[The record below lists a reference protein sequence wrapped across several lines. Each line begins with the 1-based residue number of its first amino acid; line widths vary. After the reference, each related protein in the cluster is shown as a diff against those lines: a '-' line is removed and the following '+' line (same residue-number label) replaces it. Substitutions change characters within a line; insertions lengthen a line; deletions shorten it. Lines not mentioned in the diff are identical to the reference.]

1 MFQDVIMAEGRGS
14 SGMMQP
20 DPSLRDP
27 GYEGPGGFGEPAER
41 EVELDLAKYWAM
53 LMKHRLLIAGA
64 VLAALVIGLVIT
76 LLTPPTYTAAATVQI
91 DRETARVLDSE
102 EAAPVDL
109 RYSVE
114 FFQTQYGLIRSRSLA
129 ERVIDSMGLA
139 NSDQF
144 IEQMGGEFEARDGE
158 TAAQQLARRREMV
171 IGLIARGLDVSS
183 QRDSR
188 LVQITFSSPS
198 AALSARMAN
207 AIAENYIQ
215 SNLDRK
221 FDASLYVRE
230 FLEDR
235 IAETKARLEETER
248 ELVQY
253 AEDQQII
260 RLEDTSN
267 AGTGAQRSLA
277 ANSLTALNEALS
289 QARVDRITAEERWR
303 QARGAALMSIPEVI
317 ASPAIQAMV
326 AQRVQV
332 EAEYQQKSS
341 VLQADYPEMVELQSR
356 IDELN
361 AQIRSLAVSI
371 RDGIRAQ
378 YEIALNQERALQG
391 RVNGLSTEVL
401 DLSDRSVQYNIL
413 LRELDTSRQLYDG
426 LLQRY
431 KEVGVTGGVTAN
443 NVSLIDRAIA
453 PKSPSSPKLP
463 LNLALALV
471 LGLGLGV
478 VAAFLIE
485 ALDDSVTTPIDV
497 EEKLGLP
504 GLGVIPLLEKD
515 KDALGALR
523 DVRSP
528 FSEAYYSLRTALQ
541 FTTSHG
547 APKSLLLT
555 SARPGEGKSTTAF
568 AVALNLSRIGKR
580 VLLVDGDLRNPSMHR
595 VLEVENTQGMSNFLS
610 GAAEM
615 TGVVR
620 KTAYSTLDFIPC
632 GPLPPNPAELWAG
645 DRVEELLDQSLAV
658 YDHIVIDGPPVLGFA
673 DAPILCSKVEGTLFV
688 LESRATGRRQAIGA
702 LRRLAMARGRVLGA
716 VLTKFRADKARHD
729 GYDYSYDYDYGAT
742 ASPEAGGRKAR

>member
-1 MFQDVIMAEGRGS
+1 MMAEGRGS
-14 SGMMQP
+14 GEMMQAG
-20 DPSLRDP
+20 PSLRDQ
-27 GYEGPGGFGEPAER
+27 GPDHFGEPVER

-53 LMKHRLLIAGA
+53 LMKHRLLIAGS
-64 VLAALVIGLVIT
+64 VLAAVVIGLVVT

-91 DRETARVLDSE
+91 DREATRVLDSE
-102 EAAPVDL
+102 ETGAADL
-109 RYSVE
+109 RFSVE

-129 ERVIDSMGLA
+129 ERVIDSLGLA
-139 NSDQF
+139 SSDVF
-144 IEQMGGEFEARDGE
+144 IEQMGGEFEAREGE
-158 TAAQQLARRREMV
+158 TAAQQMARRREMV
-171 IGLIARGLDVSS
+171 IGLIAGGLDVSA

-188 LVQITFSSPS
+188 LVEITFSSPS
-198 AALSARMAN
+198 AAVSARMAN

-230 FLEDR
+230 FLEAR
-235 IAETKARLEETER
+235 IAETKARLEATER
-248 ELVQY
+248 QLVQY
-253 AEDQQII
+253 ADDQQII
-260 RLEDTSN
+260 RLEDSTN
-267 AGTGAQRSLA
+267 AGAGAQSSLA
-277 ANSLTALNEALS
+277 ANSLSTINQALS
-289 QARVDRITAEERWR
+289 QARVDRISAEERWR
-303 QARGAALMSIPEVI
+303 QARGAPLMSIPEVI

-326 AQRVQV
+326 AQRVAV

-341 VLQADYPEMVELQSR
+341 VLQADYPEMVELQNR

-361 AQIRSLAVSI
+361 SQIRSLAVSI

-378 YEIALNQERALQG
+378 YEIALNQERALQS
-391 RVNGLSTEVL
+391 RVNGLSTDVL
-401 DLSDRSVQYNIL
+401 DLSGRSVEYNIL

-453 PKSPSSPKLP
+453 PKTPSSPKLP
-463 LNLALALV
+463 LNLALAFV

-485 ALDDSVTTPIDV
+485 ALDDSITTPGDV

-504 GLGVIPLLEKD
+504 GLGNIPLLD
-515 KDALGALR
+515 KDEDAISALR

-568 AVALNLSRIGKR
+568 ATALNLSRIGKR

-595 VLEVENTQGMSNFLS
+595 VLEMDNSQGMSNFLS
-610 GAAEM
+610 GSADLN
-615 TGVVR
+615 GVVR
-620 KTAYSTLDFIPC
+620 KTPFATLDFIPC
-632 GPLPPNPAELWAG
+632 GPLPPNPAELWSG
-645 DRVEELLDQSLAV
+645 DRLQVLLDQALAV
-658 YDHIVIDGPPVLGFA
+658 YDHVVIDGPPVLGFA
-673 DAPILCSKVEGTLFV
+673 DAPLLSSSVEGTLFV
-688 LESRATGRRQAIGA
+688 LESRGTGRRQALGA
-702 LRRLAMARGRVLGA
+702 LRRLSFARGHVLGA
-716 VLTKFRADKARHD
+716 VLTKFQANKTRND
-729 GYDYSYDYDYGAT
+729 GYDYSYDYDYGAK
-742 ASPEAGGRKAR
+742 SSSEVQGRRS

>member
-1 MFQDVIMAEGRGS
+1 MAEGRGS

-20 DPSLRDP
+20 DPSLRGP
-27 GYEGPGGFGEPAER
+27 GYEGPDGFGEPTER

-109 RYSVE
+109 RYSME

-171 IGLIARGLDVSS
+171 IDLIARGLNVSS

-188 LVQITFSSPS
+188 LVEITFSSPS
-198 AALSARMAN
+198 AALSAQMAN

-248 ELVQY
+248 QLVQY

-260 RLEDTSN
+260 RLEDTTN

-303 QARGAALMSIPEVI
+303 QARGAPLMSIPEVI

-341 VLQADYPEMVELQSR
+341 VLQPDYPEMVELQSR

-361 AQIRSLAVSI
+361 EQIRSLAVSI

-391 RVNGLSTEVL
+391 RVNGLSTDVL

-443 NVSLIDRAIA
+443 NVSLIDRAIV
-453 PKSPSSPKLP
+453 PRTPSSPKLP

-485 ALDDSVTTPIDV
+485 ALDDSVTTPMDV
-497 EEKLGLP
+497 EGKLGLP
-504 GLGVIPLLEKD
+504 GLGVIPLLDKD

-568 AVALNLSRIGKR
+568 AVALNLSRVGKR

-595 VLEVENTQGMSNFLS
+595 VLEIENTQGMSNFLS
-610 GAAEM
+610 GAVEM

-645 DRVEELLDQSLAV
+645 DRVQDLLDQSLAV

-673 DAPILCSKVEGTLFV
+673 DAPILYSKVEGTLFV

-702 LRRLAMARGRVLGA
+702 LRRLSMGRGRVLGA

-729 GYDYSYDYDYGAT
+729 GYDYSYDYDYGAS
-742 ASPEAGGRKAR
+742 ASSEAGGRKAR

>member
-1 MFQDVIMAEGRGS
+1 MAEGRGS
-14 SGMMQP
+14 GEMMQAG
-20 DPSLRDP
+20 PSLRDQ
-27 GYEGPGGFGEPAER
+27 GSDAFGEPVER

-53 LMKHRLLIAGA
+53 LTKHRLLIAGS
-64 VLAALVIGLVIT
+64 VLAAVVIGLVIT

-91 DRETARVLDSE
+91 DREATRVLDSE
-102 EAAPVDL
+102 ETGASDL
-109 RYSVE
+109 RFSVE

-129 ERVIDSMGLA
+129 ERVIDSLGLA
-139 NSDQF
+139 SSDVF

-158 TAAQQLARRREMV
+158 TAAQQMARRREMV
-171 IGLIARGLDVSS
+171 IDLIADGLDVSS

-188 LVQITFSSPS
+188 LVEITFSSPS
-198 AALSARMAN
+198 AAVSARMAN

-230 FLEDR
+230 FLEER
-235 IAETKARLEETER
+235 IAETKAKLEATER
-248 ELVQY
+248 QLVQY
-253 AEDQQII
+253 ADDQQII
-260 RLEDTSN
+260 RLEDSTN
-267 AGTGAQRSLA
+267 AGAGAQSSLA
-277 ANSLTALNEALS
+277 ANSLSTINQALS
-289 QARVDRITAEERWR
+289 QARVDRISAEERWR
-303 QARGAALMSIPEVI
+303 QARGASLMSIPEVI

-326 AQRVQV
+326 AQRVAV

-341 VLQADYPEMVELQSR
+341 VLQADYPEMVELQNR
-356 IDELN
+356 IDELDS
-361 AQIRSLAVSI
+361 QIRSLAVSI

-378 YEIALNQERALQG
+378 YEIALNQERALQS
-391 RVNGLSTEVL
+391 RVNGLSTDVL
-401 DLSDRSVQYNIL
+401 DLSDRSVEYNIL

-453 PKSPSSPKLP
+453 PKTPSSPKLP
-463 LNLALALV
+463 LNLALAFV

-485 ALDDSVTTPIDV
+485 ALDDSITTPGDI

-504 GLGVIPLLEKD
+504 GLGNIPLLAKD
-515 KDALGALR
+515 EDAISALR

-568 AVALNLSRIGKR
+568 ATALNLSRTGKR

-595 VLEVENTQGMSNFLS
+595 VLEMDNSQGMSNFLS
-610 GAAEM
+610 GSAELQ
-615 TGVVR
+615 GVVR
-620 KTAYSTLDFIPC
+620 KTPFATLDFIPC
-632 GPLPPNPAELWAG
+632 GPLPPNPAELWSG
-645 DRVEELLDQSLAV
+645 DRLQILLDQALAL
-658 YDHIVIDGPPVLGFA
+658 YDHVVIDGPPVLGFA
-673 DAPILCSKVEGTLFV
+673 DAPLLSSSVEGTLFV
-688 LESRATGRRQAIGA
+688 LESRGTGRRQALGA
-702 LRRLAMARGRVLGA
+702 LRRLGFAHGRVLGA
-716 VLTKFRADKARHD
+716 VLTKFQASKARND
-729 GYDYSYDYDYGAT
+729 GYDYSYDYDYGAKSS
-742 ASPEAGGRKAR
+742 AEVKGRRS

>member
-1 MFQDVIMAEGRGS
+1 MMAEGRGS
-14 SGMMQP
+14 GEMMQAG
-20 DPSLRDP
+20 PSLRDQ
-27 GYEGPGGFGEPAER
+27 GPDPFGEPVER

-53 LMKHRLLIAGA
+53 LMKHRLLIAGS
-64 VLAALVIGLVIT
+64 VLAAVVIGLVIT

-91 DRETARVLDSE
+91 DREATRVLDSE
-102 EAAPVDL
+102 ETGAADL
-109 RYSVE
+109 RFSVE

-129 ERVIDSMGLA
+129 ERVIDSLGLA
-139 NSDQF
+139 SSDVF
-144 IEQMGGEFEARDGE
+144 IEQMGEEFEARDGE
-158 TAAQQLARRREMV
+158 TAAQQMARRREMV
-171 IGLIARGLDVSS
+171 IELIAEGLNVSS

-188 LVQITFSSPS
+188 LVEITFSSPS
-198 AALSARMAN
+198 AAVSARMAN

-230 FLEDR
+230 FLEER
-235 IAETKARLEETER
+235 IAETKAKLEATER
-248 ELVQY
+248 QLVQY
-253 AEDQQII
+253 ADDQQII
-260 RLEDTSN
+260 RLEDSTN

-277 ANSLTALNEALS
+277 ASSLSTINEALS
-289 QARVDRITAEERWR
+289 QARVDRISAEERWR
-303 QARGAALMSIPEVI
+303 QARGASLMSIPEVI

-326 AQRVQV
+326 AQRVAV

-341 VLQADYPEMVELQSR
+341 VLQADYPEMVELQNR
-356 IDELN
+356 IDELDN
-361 AQIRSLAVSI
+361 QIRSLAVSI

-378 YEIALNQERALQG
+378 YEIALNQERALQS
-391 RVNGLSTEVL
+391 RVNGLSTDVL
-401 DLSDRSVQYNIL
+401 DLSDRSVEYNIL

-453 PKSPSSPKLP
+453 PKTPSSPKLP
-463 LNLALALV
+463 LNLALAFV

-485 ALDDSVTTPIDV
+485 ALDDSITTPGDV

-504 GLGVIPLLEKD
+504 GLGNIPLLAKD
-515 KDALGALR
+515 EDAISALR

-568 AVALNLSRIGKR
+568 ATALNLSRTGKR

-595 VLEVENTQGMSNFLS
+595 VLEMDNSQGMSNFLS
-610 GAAEM
+610 GSAELQ
-615 TGVVR
+615 GVVR
-620 KTAYSTLDFIPC
+620 KTPFATLDFIPC
-632 GPLPPNPAELWAG
+632 GPLPPNPAELWSG
-645 DRVEELLDQSLAV
+645 DRLQVLLDQALAL
-658 YDHIVIDGPPVLGFA
+658 YDHVVIDGPPVLGFA
-673 DAPILCSKVEGTLFV
+673 DAPLLSSSVEGTLFV
-688 LESRATGRRQAIGA
+688 LESRGTGRRQALGA
-702 LRRLAMARGRVLGA
+702 LRRLGFAHGRVLGA
-716 VLTKFRADKARHD
+716 VLTKFQASKARND
-729 GYDYSYDYDYGAT
+729 GYDYSYDYDYGAKSS
-742 ASPEAGGRKAR
+742 AEARGRRS

>member
-1 MFQDVIMAEGRGS
+1 MAEGRGS
-14 SGMMQP
+14 GEMMQAG
-20 DPSLRDP
+20 PSLRDQ
-27 GYEGPGGFGEPAER
+27 GSDAFGEPVER

-53 LMKHRLLIAGA
+53 LMKHRLLIAGS
-64 VLAALVIGLVIT
+64 VLAAVVIGLVIT

-91 DRETARVLDSE
+91 DREATRVLDSE
-102 EAAPVDL
+102 ETSAADL
-109 RYSVE
+109 RFSTE

-129 ERVIDSMGLA
+129 ERVIDSLGLA
-139 NSDQF
+139 SSDVF
-144 IEQMGGEFEARDGE
+144 IEQMGAEFEAREGE
-158 TAAQQLARRREMV
+158 TAAQQMARRREMV
-171 IGLIARGLDVSS
+171 IVLIADGLNVSS

-188 LVQITFSSPS
+188 LVEITFSSPS
-198 AALSARMAN
+198 AAVSARMAN

-230 FLEDR
+230 FLEER
-235 IAETKARLEETER
+235 IAETKARLEATER
-248 ELVQY
+248 QLVQY
-253 AEDQQII
+253 ANDQQII
-260 RLEDTSN
+260 RLEDSAN

-277 ANSLTALNEALS
+277 ANSLTTINEALS
-289 QARVDRITAEERWR
+289 QARVDRISAEERWR
-303 QARGAALMSIPEVI
+303 QARGASLMSIPEVI
-317 ASPAIQAMV
+317 SSPAIQAMV
-326 AQRVQV
+326 AQRVAV

-341 VLQADYPEMVELQSR
+341 VLQADYPEMVELQNR

-361 AQIRSLAVSI
+361 SQIRSLAVSI

-378 YEIALNQERALQG
+378 YDIALNQERALQS
-391 RVNGLSTEVL
+391 RVNGLSTDVL
-401 DLSDRSVQYNIL
+401 DLSDRSVEYNIL

-453 PKSPSSPKLP
+453 PKAPSSPKLP

-485 ALDDSVTTPIDV
+485 ALDDSITTPGDV
-497 EEKLGLP
+497 EEKLSLP
-504 GLGVIPLLEKD
+504 GLGNIPLLAKD
-515 KDALGALR
+515 EDAISALR

-568 AVALNLSRIGKR
+568 ATALNLSRTGKR

-595 VLEVENTQGMSNFLS
+595 VLEMDNSQGMSNFLS
-610 GAAEM
+610 GSAELH
-615 TGVVR
+615 GVVR
-620 KTAYSTLDFIPC
+620 KTPFATLDFIPC
-632 GPLPPNPAELWAG
+632 GPLPPNPAELWSG
-645 DRVEELLDQSLAV
+645 DRLRALLDQALAV
-658 YDHIVIDGPPVLGFA
+658 YDHVVIDGPPVLGFA
-673 DAPILCSKVEGTLFV
+673 DAPLLSSSVEGTLFV
-688 LESRATGRRQAIGA
+688 LESRATGRRQALGA
-702 LRRLAMARGRVLGA
+702 LRRLGLGRGHVLGA
-716 VLTKFRADKARHD
+716 VLTKFQASKTRND
-729 GYDYSYDYDYGAT
+729 GYDYSYDYDYGAK
-742 ASPEAGGRKAR
+742 SSSEVQGRKA

>member
-1 MFQDVIMAEGRGS
+1 MAEGRGS
-14 SGMMQP
+14 GEMMQAG
-20 DPSLRDP
+20 PSLRDQ
-27 GYEGPGGFGEPAER
+27 GSDHFGESVER

-53 LMKHRLLIAGA
+53 LMKHRLLIAGS
-64 VLAALVIGLVIT
+64 VLAAVVIGLVIT

-91 DRETARVLDSE
+91 DREATRVLDSE
-102 EAAPVDL
+102 ETGAADL
-109 RYSVE
+109 RFSVE

-129 ERVIDSMGLA
+129 ERVIDSLGLA
-139 NSDQF
+139 SSDVF

-158 TAAQQLARRREMV
+158 TAAQQMARRREMV
-171 IGLIARGLDVSS
+171 IDLIADGLDVSS

-188 LVQITFSSPS
+188 LVEITFSSPS
-198 AALSARMAN
+198 AAVSARMAN

-230 FLEDR
+230 FLEER
-235 IAETKARLEETER
+235 IAETKAKLEATER
-248 ELVQY
+248 QLVQY
-253 AEDQQII
+253 ADDQQII
-260 RLEDTSN
+260 RLEDSTN

-277 ANSLTALNEALS
+277 ANSLSTINEALS
-289 QARVDRITAEERWR
+289 QARVDRISAEERWR
-303 QARGAALMSIPEVI
+303 QARGASLMSIPEVI

-326 AQRVQV
+326 AQRVAV

-341 VLQADYPEMVELQSR
+341 VLQADYPEMVELQNR
-356 IDELN
+356 IDELDN
-361 AQIRSLAVSI
+361 QIRSLAVSI

-378 YEIALNQERALQG
+378 YEIALNQERALQS
-391 RVNGLSTEVL
+391 RVNGLSTDVL
-401 DLSDRSVQYNIL
+401 DLSDRSVEYNIL

-453 PKSPSSPKLP
+453 PKTPSSPKLP
-463 LNLALALV
+463 LNLALAFV

-485 ALDDSVTTPIDV
+485 ALDDSITTPGDV

-504 GLGVIPLLEKD
+504 GLGNIPLLAKD
-515 KDALGALR
+515 EDAISALR

-568 AVALNLSRIGKR
+568 ATALNLSRTGKR

-595 VLEVENTQGMSNFLS
+595 VLEMDNSQGMSNFLS
-610 GAAEM
+610 GSAELQ
-615 TGVVR
+615 GVVR
-620 KTAYSTLDFIPC
+620 KTPFATLDFIPC
-632 GPLPPNPAELWAG
+632 GPLPPNPAELWSG
-645 DRVEELLDQSLAV
+645 DRLQVLLDQALAI
-658 YDHIVIDGPPVLGFA
+658 YDHVVIDGPPVLGFA
-673 DAPILCSKVEGTLFV
+673 DAPLLSSSVEGTLFV
-688 LESRATGRRQAIGA
+688 LESRGTGRRQALGA
-702 LRRLAMARGRVLGA
+702 LRRLNFGRANVLGA
-716 VLTKFRADKARHD
+716 VLTKFQASKTRNE
-729 GYDYSYDYDYGAT
+729 GYDYSYDYDYGAK
-742 ASPEAGGRKAR
+742 SSSEVKGRKS

>member
-1 MFQDVIMAEGRGS
+1 MAEGRGS

-20 DPSLRDP
+20 DPSLQNQ
-27 GYEGPGGFGEPAER
+27 GYDGPDGFGEPAER

-64 VLAALVIGLVIT
+64 VLAALVIGVVVT
-76 LLTPPTYTAAATVQI
+76 LLTPPTYTAEATVQI

-139 NSDQF
+139 NSDDF
-144 IEQMGGEFEARDGE
+144 IEQMGGEFEAREGE
-158 TAAQQLARRREMV
+158 TAAQQMARRREMV
-171 IGLIARGLDVSS
+171 INLIARGLDVSS

-188 LVQITFSSPS
+188 LVEITFSSPS

-221 FDASLYVRE
+221 FDASLYVRD

-235 IAETKARLEETER
+235 IAETKAKLEETER
-248 ELVQY
+248 QLVQY

-260 RLEDTSN
+260 RLEDPSN

-277 ANSLTALNEALS
+277 ANSLSALNEALS
-289 QARVDRITAEERWR
+289 QARVERITAEERWR

-341 VLQADYPEMVELQSR
+341 VLQPDYPEMVELQNR

-361 AQIRSLAVSI
+361 EQIRSLAVSI

-391 RVNGLSTEVL
+391 RVNGLSSDVL

-463 LNLALALV
+463 LNLALSFV

-485 ALDDSVTTPIDV
+485 ALDDSVTTPMDV
-497 EEKLGLP
+497 EEKLGLA
-504 GLGVIPLLEKD
+504 GLGAIPLLDKD
-515 KDALGALR
+515 KDAATALR

-547 APKSLLLT
+547 APRSLLLT

-568 AVALNLSRIGKR
+568 ATALNLSRIGKR

-595 VLEVENTQGMSNFLS
+595 VLEIENSQGMSNFLS
-610 GAAEM
+610 GSAEIA
-615 TGVVR
+615 GVVR
-620 KTAYSTLDFIPC
+620 KTPYATLDFIPC

-645 DRVEELLDQSLAV
+645 DRVQALLDQALAS
-658 YDHIVIDGPPVLGFA
+658 YDHVIIDGPPVLGFA
-673 DAPILCSKVEGTLFV
+673 DAPILSSQVEGTLFV
-688 LESRATGRRQAIGA
+688 LESRNTGRRQAIGA
-702 LRRLAMARGRVLGA
+702 LRRLAMGRGRVLGA
-716 VLTKFRADKARHD
+716 VLTKFQASKTRHD
-729 GYDYSYDYDYGAT
+729 GYDYSYDYDYGARS
-742 ASPEAGGRKAR
+742 ASEVPGPKA

>member
-1 MFQDVIMAEGRGS
+1 MAEGRGS
-14 SGMMQP
+14 GEMMQAG
-20 DPSLRDP
+20 PSLRDQ
-27 GYEGPGGFGEPAER
+27 GPDPFGEPVER

-53 LMKHRLLIAGA
+53 LMKHRLLIAGS
-64 VLAALVIGLVIT
+64 VLAAVVIGLVIT

-91 DRETARVLDSE
+91 DREATRVLDSE
-102 EAAPVDL
+102 ETGAADL
-109 RYSVE
+109 RFSVE

-129 ERVIDSMGLA
+129 ERVIDSLGLA
-139 NSDQF
+139 SSDVF
-144 IEQMGGEFEARDGE
+144 IEQMGEEFEARDGE
-158 TAAQQLARRREMV
+158 TAAQQMARRREMV
-171 IGLIARGLDVSS
+171 IELIAEGLNVSS

-188 LVQITFSSPS
+188 LVEITFSSPS
-198 AALSARMAN
+198 AAVSARMAN

-230 FLEDR
+230 FLEER
-235 IAETKARLEETER
+235 IAETKAKLEATER
-248 ELVQY
+248 QLVQY
-253 AEDQQII
+253 ADDQQII
-260 RLEDTSN
+260 RLEDSTN

-277 ANSLTALNEALS
+277 ASSLSTINEALS
-289 QARVDRITAEERWR
+289 QARVDRISAEERWR
-303 QARGAALMSIPEVI
+303 QARGASLMSIPEVI

-326 AQRVQV
+326 AQRVAV

-341 VLQADYPEMVELQSR
+341 VLQADYPEMVELQNR
-356 IDELN
+356 IDELDN
-361 AQIRSLAVSI
+361 QIRSLAVSI

-378 YEIALNQERALQG
+378 YEIALNQERALQS
-391 RVNGLSTEVL
+391 RVNGLSTDVL
-401 DLSDRSVQYNIL
+401 DLSDRSVEYNIL

-453 PKSPSSPKLP
+453 PKTPSSPKLP
-463 LNLALALV
+463 LNLALAFV

-485 ALDDSVTTPIDV
+485 ALDDSITTPGDV

-504 GLGVIPLLEKD
+504 GLGNIPLLAKD
-515 KDALGALR
+515 EDAISALR

-568 AVALNLSRIGKR
+568 ATALNLSRTGKR

-595 VLEVENTQGMSNFLS
+595 VLEMDNSQGMSNFLS
-610 GAAEM
+610 GSAELQ
-615 TGVVR
+615 GVVR
-620 KTAYSTLDFIPC
+620 KTPFATLDFIPC
-632 GPLPPNPAELWAG
+632 GPLPPNPAELWSG
-645 DRVEELLDQSLAV
+645 DRLQVLLDQALAL
-658 YDHIVIDGPPVLGFA
+658 YDHVVIDGPPVLGFA
-673 DAPILCSKVEGTLFV
+673 DAPLLSSSVEGTLFV
-688 LESRATGRRQAIGA
+688 LESRGTGRRQALGA
-702 LRRLAMARGRVLGA
+702 LRRLGFAHGRVLGA
-716 VLTKFRADKARHD
+716 VLTKFQASKARND
-729 GYDYSYDYDYGAT
+729 GYDYSYDYDYGAKSS
-742 ASPEAGGRKAR
+742 AEARGRRS

>member
-1 MFQDVIMAEGRGS
+1 MAEGRGS
-14 SGMMQP
+14 GEMMQAG
-20 DPSLRDP
+20 PSQRDP
-27 GYEGPGGFGEPAER
+27 NYDHFGEPVER

-53 LMKHRLLIAGA
+53 LMKHRLLIAGS
-64 VLAALVIGLVIT
+64 VLAAVVIGLVIT

-91 DRETARVLDSE
+91 DREATRVLDSE
-102 EAAPVDL
+102 ETGAADL
-109 RYSVE
+109 RFSME

-129 ERVIDSMGLA
+129 ERVIDSLGLA
-139 NSDQF
+139 SSDVF

-158 TAAQQLARRREMV
+158 TAAQQMARRREM
-171 IGLIARGLDVSS
+171 IIDLIADGLGVSS

-188 LVQITFSSPS
+188 LVEITFSSPS
-198 AALSARMAN
+198 AAVSARMAN

-230 FLEDR
+230 FLEER
-235 IAETKARLEETER
+235 IAETKAKLEATER
-248 ELVQY
+248 QLVQY
-253 AEDQQII
+253 ADDQQII
-260 RLEDTSN
+260 RLEDSTS

-277 ANSLTALNEALS
+277 ANSLSTINEALS
-289 QARVDRITAEERWR
+289 QARVDRISAEERWR
-303 QARGAALMSIPEVI
+303 QARGASLMSIPEVI

-326 AQRVQV
+326 AQRVAV

-341 VLQADYPEMVELQSR
+341 VLQADYPEMVELQNR
-356 IDELN
+356 IDELDN
-361 AQIRSLAVSI
+361 QIRSLAVSI

-378 YEIALNQERALQG
+378 YEIALNQERALQS
-391 RVNGLSTEVL
+391 RVNGLSTDVL
-401 DLSDRSVQYNIL
+401 DLSDRSVEYNIL

-453 PKSPSSPKLP
+453 PKTPSSPKLP
-463 LNLALALV
+463 LNLALAFV

-485 ALDDSVTTPIDV
+485 ALDDSITTPGDV

-504 GLGVIPLLEKD
+504 GLGNIPLLAKD
-515 KDALGALR
+515 EDAISALR

-568 AVALNLSRIGKR
+568 ATALNLSRTGKR

-595 VLEVENTQGMSNFLS
+595 VLEMDNSQGMSNFLS
-610 GAAEM
+610 GSAELQ
-615 TGVVR
+615 GVVR
-620 KTAYSTLDFIPC
+620 KTPFTTLDFIPC
-632 GPLPPNPAELWAG
+632 GPLPPNPAELWSG
-645 DRVEELLDQSLAV
+645 DRLQVLLDQALAV
-658 YDHIVIDGPPVLGFA
+658 YDHVVIDGPPVLGFA
-673 DAPILCSKVEGTLFV
+673 DAPLLSSSVEGTLFV
-688 LESRATGRRQAIGA
+688 LESRGTGRRQALGA
-702 LRRLAMARGRVLGA
+702 LRRLNFSRARVLGA
-716 VLTKFRADKARHD
+716 VLTKFQASKTRND
-729 GYDYSYDYDYGAT
+729 GYDYSYDYDYGAK
-742 ASPEAGGRKAR
+742 SSSEVKGRKS

>member
-1 MFQDVIMAEGRGS
+1 MAEGRGS
-14 SGMMQP
+14 GEMMQAGPSIRDQGP
-20 DPSLRDP
+20 DH
-27 GYEGPGGFGEPAER
+27 FGEPVER

-53 LMKHRLLIAGA
+53 LMKHRLLIAGS
-64 VLAALVIGLVIT
+64 VLAAVVIGLVIT

-91 DRETARVLDSE
+91 DREATRVLDSE
-102 EAAPVDL
+102 QTSPGDL
-109 RYSVE
+109 RFSME

-129 ERVIDSMGLA
+129 ERVIDSLGLA
-139 NSDQF
+139 SSDTF

-158 TAAQQLARRREMV
+158 TAAQQMARRRERV
-171 IGLIARGLDVSS
+171 IRLIAAGLDVSP

-188 LVQITFSSPS
+188 LVEITFSSPS
-198 AALSARMAN
+198 AAVSARMAN

-230 FLEDR
+230 FLEER
-235 IAETKARLEETER
+235 IAETKAKLEATER
-248 ELVQY
+248 QLVQY
-253 AEDQQII
+253 ADDQQII
-260 RLEDTSN
+260 RLEDSTN
-267 AGTGAQRSLA
+267 AGSGAQSSLA
-277 ANSLTALNEALS
+277 ASSLSTINQALS
-289 QARVDRITAEERWR
+289 QARVDRISTEERWR
-303 QARGAALMSIPEVI
+303 QARGASLMSIPEVI

-326 AQRVQV
+326 AQRVAV

-356 IDELN
+356 IDELDS
-361 AQIRSLAVSI
+361 QIRSLAVSI

-378 YEIALNQERALQG
+378 YEIALNQERALQS
-391 RVNGLSTEVL
+391 RVNGLSNDVL
-401 DLSDRSVQYNIL
+401 DLSDRSVEYNIL

-453 PKSPSSPKLP
+453 PKTPSSPKLP
-463 LNLALALV
+463 LNLALAFV

-478 VAAFLIE
+478 VAALLIE
-485 ALDDSVTTPIDV
+485 ALDDSITTPGDV

-504 GLGVIPLLEKD
+504 GLGNIPLLANDE
-515 KDALGALR
+515 DAISALR

-568 AVALNLSRIGKR
+568 ATALNLSRTGKR

-595 VLEVENTQGMSNFLS
+595 VLEMDNSQGMSNFLS
-610 GAAEM
+610 GSADLK
-615 TGVVR
+615 GVVR
-620 KTAYSTLDFIPC
+620 KTPFATLDFIPC
-632 GPLPPNPAELWAG
+632 GPLPPNPAELWSG
-645 DRVEELLDQSLAV
+645 DRLQVLLDQALAI
-658 YDHIVIDGPPVLGFA
+658 YDHVVIDGPPVLGFA
-673 DAPILCSKVEGTLFV
+673 DAPLLSSSVEGTLFV
-688 LESRATGRRQAIGA
+688 LESRGTGRRQALGA
-702 LRRLAMARGRVLGA
+702 LRRLSFARGHVLGA
-716 VLTKFRADKARHD
+716 VLTKFEASKTRNE
-729 GYDYSYDYDYGAT
+729 GYDYSYDYDYGAK
-742 ASPEAGGRKAR
+742 SSDEVKGRRS